1 MGMLDR
7 AGFLAEVNE
16 LTAVYGAAMLA
27 PREHLAG
34 RRSMMER
41 HTYHPRF
48 RAVLVRPDGAPAGP
62 GSVPAGPSTGP
73 GGVPA
78 GPSTGP
84 GGVPA
89 GPGDMAAGPGGV
101 PATAGAESGGIR
113 VAAFSYGFHGAAG
126 QWWHDVVQA
135 GLTAAAGRRATEH
148 WLADSFEIAE
158 VHVRPEYQ
166 RRGIGRAM
174 LLRLTAGADQRTALL
189 STQDLPS
196 PARHLYRSLGFTD
209 LLTGFCFPGGGP
221 PYAVMG
227 AELPLAASG
236 PRLFPPSPSRW

>member
-16 LTAVYGAAMLA
+16 LAAVYGAAMLA

-41 HTYHPRF
+41 HTYHPQF
-48 RAVLVRPDGAPAGP
+48 RAVLVRPDGAA
-62 GSVPAGPSTGP
+62 A

-78 GPSTGP
+78 GAQDGR
-84 GGVPA
+84 
-89 GPGDMAAGPGGV
+89 
-101 PATAGAESGGIR
+101 IR
-113 VAAFSYGFHGAAG
+113 VAAFSYGFRGEAG
-126 QWWHDVVQA
+126 QWWHDVVRA
-135 GLTAAAGRRATEH
+135 GLTAAAGKRAAGH
-148 WLADSFEIAE
+148 WLTDSFEIAE

-166 RRGIGRAM
+166 RSGIGRAM
-174 LLRLTAGADQRTALL
+174 LLRLTEGAEPRTALL

-209 LLTGFCFPGGGP
+209 LLTDFCFPGGGP

-236 PRLFPPSPSRW
+236 PRLLSPRPSRW

>member
-1 MGMLDR
+1 MGMIDR

-48 RAVLVRPDGAPAGP
+48 RAVLVRPDGAAGGQQP
-62 GSVPAGPSTGP
+62 VAD
-73 GGVPA
+73 GGA
-78 GPSTGP
+78 
-84 GGVPA
+84 
-89 GPGDMAAGPGGV
+89 
-101 PATAGAESGGIR
+101 R
-113 VAAFSYGFHGAAG
+113 VAAFTYGFRGASG
-126 QWWHDVVQA
+126 QWWHDVVRV
-135 GLTAAAGRRATEH
+135 GLTAAAGKPAAEH
-148 WLADSFEIAE
+148 WLNDSFEIAE

-174 LLRLTAGADQRTALL
+174 LLRLTEGAEQRTALL

-209 LLTGFCFPGGGP
+209 LLTDFCFPGGGP

-227 AELPLAASG
+227 AELPLVASG
-236 PRLFPPSPSRW
+236 PLSPPRPSRW

>member
-41 HTYHPRF
+41 HTYHPEF
-48 RAVLVRPDGAPAGP
+48 RAVLVRPDGL
-62 GSVPAGPSTGP
+62 VPADGLVRPDRLVRPDGEAAGDGPAP
-73 GGVPA
+73 GG
-78 GPSTGP
+78 
-84 GGVPA
+84 
-89 GPGDMAAGPGGV
+89 GD
-101 PATAGAESGGIR
+101 GAVR
-113 VAAFSYGFHGAAG
+113 VAAFSYGFRGAGG
-126 QWWHDVVQA
+126 QWWHDVVRA
-135 GLTAAAGRRATEH
+135 GLTAAAGKRAAGR
-148 WLADSFEIAE
+148 WLTDSFEIAE

-174 LLRLTAGADQRTALL
+174 LLQLTESAGQRTALL

-209 LLTGFCFPGGGP
+209 LLTNFCFPGGGP

-236 PRLFPPSPSRW
+236 LLPPPRPSRW

>member
-41 HTYHPRF
+41 HSYHPRF
-48 RAVLVRPDGAPAGP
+48 RAVLVRPGGAPAG
-62 GSVPAGPSTGP
+62 S
-73 GGVPA
+73 
-78 GPSTGP
+78 
-84 GGVPA
+84 
-89 GPGDMAAGPGGV
+89 GGV
-101 PATAGAESGGIR
+101 PATARAESGGIR

-135 GLTAAAGRRATEH
+135 GLTAAAGRRAIEH

-236 PRLFPPSPSRW
+236 PRLSPPSPSRW

>member
-48 RAVLVRPDGAPAGP
+48 RAVLVRPDGAPG
-62 GSVPAGPSTGP
+62 GS
-73 GGVPA
+73 GG
-78 GPSTGP
+78 
-84 GGVPA
+84 
-89 GPGDMAAGPGGV
+89 MAAGPGGV
-101 PATAGAESGGIR
+101 PATARAEPGGIR

-126 QWWHDVVQA
+126 QWWHDVVRA
-135 GLTAAAGRRATEH
+135 GLTAAAGKRATEN

-236 PRLFPPSPSRW
+236 PRLSPPSPSRW